1 MTVNCDA
8 GACSAAA
15 ANVTLGSATTADNCS
30 VASTTNDAPN
40 SFPVGTTTVTW
51 TVTDA
56 SGRTATATQ
65 DVTVVDNI
73 DPTITAPANVTVN
86 VDAGQCDADAA
97 NVTLGNATTADNCGI
112 QSTTNDAPTHT
123 Q

>member
-1 MTVNCDA
+1 MDNIDPTITAPAAVTVNCDA

-56 SGRTATATQ
+56 SGK
-65 DVTVVDNI
+65 NSY
-73 DPTITAPANVTVN
+73 
-86 VDAGQCDADAA
+86 CDARR
-97 NVTLGNATTADNCGI
+97 NG
-112 QSTTNDAPTHT
+112 SR
-123 Q
+123 